1 MKTKIYLLLLTLI
14 SISSISCMK
23 NRDNIYTGPD
33 VVEFVPLTASVKKG
47 TTAAPGTAVATVQL
61 VGHQKSVD
69 TEITYEV
76 AATSTGTLGTHFS
89 LSGTTGKVIIPAN
102 SSAATITVTAIPA
115 NIATGTRTVVL
126 NLVGNSSIAPSANY
140 KTYTLTI
147 TQ

>member
-1 MKTKIYLLLLTLI
+1 MKAKIYLLLLTII
-14 SISSISCMK
+14 SISSVSCMK

-47 TTAAPGTAVATVQL
+47 TTAAPGSAVATVQL
-61 VGHQKSVD
+61 VGHQKTVD
-69 TEITYEV
+69 TEIMYQV
-76 AATSTGTLGTHFS
+76 ATISTGAIGTDFS

-102 SSAATITVTAIPA
+102 SSSATITVTAIPA

-126 NLVGNSSIAPSANY
+126 TLIGNGAIAASANY

>member
-1 MKTKIYLLLLTLI
+1 MKAKLYLLLLTII
-14 SISSISCMK
+14 SISSVSCMK

-47 TTAAPGTAVATVQL
+47 TTATPGTAVATVQL
-61 VGHQKSVD
+61 VGHQKTVD
-69 TEITYEV
+69 TEIAYQIAT
-76 AATSTGTLGTHFS
+76 TSTGTIGTDFS

-102 SSAATITVTAIPA
+102 SSSATITITAIPA

-126 NLVGNSSIAPSANY
+126 NLLGNSTIAASANY